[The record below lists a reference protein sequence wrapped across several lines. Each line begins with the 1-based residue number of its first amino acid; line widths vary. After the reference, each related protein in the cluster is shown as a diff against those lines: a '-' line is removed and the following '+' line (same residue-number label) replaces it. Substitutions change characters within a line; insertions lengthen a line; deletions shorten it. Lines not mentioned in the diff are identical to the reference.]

1 MGPSIGNEFT
11 LCSSGGCCIGVS
23 HGGGEGE
30 LIVTYKS
37 GAILVYN
44 VREKVLVTS
53 GLTLVVFRFMTL
65 VWYAAGSYLALSN
78 CCVLP

>member
-30 LIVTYKS
+30 VIVTFKS

-44 VREKVLVTS
+44 VRE
-53 GLTLVVFRFMTL
+53 
-65 VWYAAGSYLALSN
+65 GSSHFWT
-78 CCVLP
+78 